1 VGWRA
6 DADRDAQAPGE
17 YSVYPR
23 VYWWVQSVRWARLLE
38 EGWDG
43 MGPSGSRPSHVARTC
58 ACSVA
63 SVRAY
68 LLVYHRATAILG
80 AQGGMRLDNSAL
92 VRYAEMSRSSS
103 IENTSALGSMLKA
116 VQEQVDA
123 ANQV

>member
-1 VGWRA
+1 M
-6 DADRDAQAPGE
+6 
-17 YSVYPR
+17 
-23 VYWWVQSVRWARLLE
+23 
-38 EGWDG
+38 GWDG
-43 MGPSGSRPSHVARTC
+43 AKRIPAVSWARMC
-58 ACSVA
+58 ACYVA
-63 SVRAY
+63 SVCAY